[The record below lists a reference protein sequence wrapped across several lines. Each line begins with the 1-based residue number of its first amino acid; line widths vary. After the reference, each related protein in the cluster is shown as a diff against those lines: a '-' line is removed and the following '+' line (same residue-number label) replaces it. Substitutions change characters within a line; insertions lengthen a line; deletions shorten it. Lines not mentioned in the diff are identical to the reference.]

1 MDEMEIMEKVA
12 EWFGVEPNDDGTY
25 DINDYDWQSGCH
37 YKNGKWLTLSE
48 VVYLIE
54 SIMEDMEDDD

>member
-25 DINDYDWQSGCH
+25 DINTYDWQAGC
-37 YKNGKWLTLSE
+37 YMNVGGDSKFLNLAE

-54 SIMEDMEDDD
+54 SIMEDM